1 MALKFLSR
9 VVAALALFA
18 GITSATPLGA
28 GEPAVIAGS
37 GTSGSANGVGTEA
50 TFNGPIGAAL
60 TPGKDVLHV
69 SEYSGKTIRK
79 IVLDTSVVTTVATGF
94 GALFHISMS
103 LDGVILFIVDTG
115 NNAVKAM
122 DTSTNVVTTFATGFN
137 SPMGITM
144 SPTGL

>member
-1 MALKFLSR
+1 MALKFLPR

-18 GITSATPLGA
+18 GITSATLLGA
-28 GEPAVIAGS
+28 GELVVTAGS

-50 TFNGPIGAAL
+50 TFNGPRGAAL
-60 TPGKDVLHV
+60 NPGMDVLYV
-69 SEYSGKTIRK
+69 AELNSKTIRK

-94 GALFHISMS
+94 GALMQLIMS
-103 LDGVILFIVDTG
+103 LDGVILYIVDRD

-137 SPMGITM
+137 APRGITM
-144 SPTGL
+144 